1 MSNQMAKGQTVKDQA
16 LKQLS
21 DAKQVGAIE
30 ALATLD
36 SLDDDHPIWAT
47 VAMLGAVINRAE
59 TSASETAQEVSSL
72 RDEVMELKG
81 LIIGSMGHR
90 DASGGESALML
101 AKIRE
106 LMGQTLE
113 VLSGA
118 ANLNKQ
124 MPGFLGR
131 LEGVLGENQRILAS
145 IDAKI
150 NQVLSKG

>member
-1 MSNQMAKGQTVKDQA
+1 MNEPTVKDHA

-21 DAKQVGAIE
+21 DAKQVGALE
-30 ALATLD
+30 ALAALE

-59 TSASETAQEVSSL
+59 TSASETAKEVSSL
-72 RDEVMELKG
+72 RDEVLELKG
-81 LIIGSMGHR
+81 LIMGSMGYR
-90 DASGGESALML
+90 DTAGGESVLMV

-106 LMGQTLE
+106 LMSGTLE

-124 MPGFLGR
+124 MPGFLER
-131 LEGVLGENQRILAS
+131 LEEVLGGMQQEIGTIKGEVERIGARR
-145 IDAKI
+145 
-150 NQVLSKG
+150 